1 MSPDTPEPLDDLERH
16 TLAIADEAAKL
27 RSARWLN
34 GAAQESN
41 LSIVGLLRLTV
52 LKTVRRQRTTR
63 RVAHVRAICNP
74 LQTLA
79 FSVHGAKRRRQSRA
93 TFAGGL
99 SRPAPWATRTSTVTL
114 KHAKI
119 GAEDDPGADA

>member
-63 RVAHVRAICNP
+63 
-74 LQTLA
+74 
-79 FSVHGAKRRRQSRA
+79 
-93 TFAGGL
+93 
-99 SRPAPWATRTSTVTL
+99 
-114 KHAKI
+114 
-119 GAEDDPGADA
+119 